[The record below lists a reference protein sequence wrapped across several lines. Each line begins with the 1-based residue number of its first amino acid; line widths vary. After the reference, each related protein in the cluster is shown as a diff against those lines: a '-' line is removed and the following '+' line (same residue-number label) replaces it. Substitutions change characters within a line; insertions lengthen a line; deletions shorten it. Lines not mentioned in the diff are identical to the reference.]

1 MLRDVLDN
9 LACPVC
15 GEPLAE
21 RSGALS
27 CGLRHSFDVARQGYV
42 NLLPGDASPG
52 TADTPAM
59 VEARA
64 TFLGRGH
71 FSATADA
78 VAEAAAEALADG
90 APGCAV
96 EIGAGTGY
104 YLAAALD
111 RLPERSGLALD
122 ISKAAAKRAARA
134 HERIGAVVCDAW
146 GRLPVRDGA
155 AALVLDVFAP
165 RNAAEFARILAP
177 GGALVVVTPTQ
188 RHLHE
193 IVGPLGMIA
202 VDAEKDRR
210 LAEQLG
216 DVFELTGSVA
226 VEERMML
233 GRDDL
238 IAVASM
244 GPSAWHAGEELAARV
259 DALAL
264 PQEVTLSVIV
274 SAYRPTGSR

>member
-1 MLRDVLDN
+1 MLADVIDY

-21 RSGALS
+21 RSGALA
-27 CGLRHSFDVARQGYV
+27 CVLRHSFDVARQGYV

-59 VEARA
+59 IEARA

-71 FSATADA
+71 FSAIADA

-90 APGCAV
+90 APGCVV

-122 ISKAAAKRAARA
+122 ISKAAAKRAAHA

-146 GRLPVRDGA
+146 ERLPVRDGA

-165 RNAAEFARILAP
+165 RNAAEFARILSP
-177 GGALVVVTPTQ
+177 GGTLVVVTPTQ
-188 RHLHE
+188 RHLEE

-210 LAEQLG
+210 VAEQLG
-216 DVFELTGSVA
+216 GAFELTGSVA
-226 VEERMML
+226 VEERMTL

-238 IAVASM
+238 MAVAGM
-244 GPSAWHAGEELAARV
+244 GPSAWHAGENLSARV
-259 DALAL
+259 DALPL
-264 PQEVTLSVIV
+264 PQEVTFSVVV
-274 SAYRPTGSR
+274 SAYRPIGR